1 MGLPR
6 RYTAVAMIPAGCGC
20 VRLPRAAAGVAS
32 ASLGDLVETEGRTA
46 FAVTTRDHRQTMKAR
61 APRKP
66 VIDPTLGSPFLSYL
80 DLDPDRVED
89 GCFPFTLASIMRGL
103 PLRLTTPVT
112 FLVGENGS
120 GKSTLLEALAWRMG
134 FAAIGGERS
143 QAYAEGADGHA
154 LGRALKLAWRKPV
167 SGGFFLRAETFFNYV
182 GYLEDAGSG
191 FGRYDGISLNA
202 RSHGEAFLALF
213 QNRFEDGVY
222 LLDEPEAA
230 LSPNRQLS
238 FLAILHQ
245 LARSR
250 AAQLIIATHS
260 PILLTL
266 PGARVLSC
274 NQHGIREIDYRDTE
288 HFRLS
293 RDFLNAPERY
303 HRYLFD
309 DDAGEEP

>member
-1 MGLPR
+1 MLPR
-6 RYTAVAMIPAGCGC
+6 SKVRSPRVA
-20 VRLPRAAAGVAS
+20 AS
-32 ASLGDLVETEGRTA
+32 T
-46 FAVTTRDHRQTMKAR
+46 
-61 APRKP
+61 
-66 VIDPTLGSPFLSYL
+66 IGSPFLSL
-80 DLDPDRVED
+80 VSLHEARVED
-89 GCFPFTLASIMRGL
+89 GQFPFTLPAIMRGL
-103 PLRLTTPVT
+103 PLELTTPVT

-134 FAAIGGERS
+134 FSAGGGDRS
-143 QAYAEGADGHA
+143 NAYAEGADGHV
-154 LGRALKLAWRKPV
+154 LGRALHLAWRKPV

-182 GYLEDAGSG
+182 RHLEDVGSSFFLYEG
-191 FGRYDGISLNA
+191 VSLNA

-238 FLAILHQ
+238 FLTLLHD

-250 AAQLIIATHS
+250 AAQFIIASHS

-274 NQHGIREIDYRDTE
+274 SDAGIREIDYRDTE
-288 HFRLS
+288 HFRLT

-303 HRYLFD
+303 HRHLFAD
-309 DDAGEEP
+309 NE